1 MTEGTTATVDLKDL
15 FAKEELTLDN
25 YRRFRELALSTEGNA
40 KALEEL
46 ATSLDA
52 SQKKSA
58 TKKGIAL
65 WLLGRVRPALEAL
78 ERAHP
83 DDETASI
90 FLGRALLDLEDW
102 KKAKLRFRE
111 GLAAHKDSRP

>member
-1 MTEGTTATVDLKDL
+1 
-15 FAKEELTLDN
+15 
-25 YRRFRELALSTEGNA
+25 RRFRELALSTEGNA

-46 ATSLDA
+46 ATGLD
-52 SQKKSA
+52 SSTKKSA

-65 WLLGRVRPALEAL
+65 WVLGRTRPALEAL

-83 DDETASI
+83 DDETAAI
-90 FLGRALLDLEDW
+90 FLGRALVDLEDW

-111 GLAAHKDSRP
+111 GLAEHKDSKPIAQGLILSLLHLGE